1 MNGKKAKLLRKV
13 GKVDK
18 TTKRLYHKLNHAERG
33 VLSDFYKFSV
43 EKKKLNESQEKTSE
57 HILSL

>member
-13 GKVDK
+13 GKVDQ

-33 VLSDFYKFSV
+33 VLGDFYKFSV
-43 EKKKLNESQEKTSE
+43 EKQKLNQNQ
-57 HILSL
+57 